1 MSEPTDTSRDLPA
14 HARERLKGL
23 RTSAHSTGVFTSDFS
38 VNEFLLVRKAG
49 FEPIGL
55 CVGTCVYHV
64 GVQYG
69 SWSKNQEMDV
79 LSKAMYHA
87 RELAMS
93 RMRAEATAM
102 KADGIVGVKLT
113 IKRLE
118 WDDQLLEFIAI
129 GTGVVHGEGRAGFR
143 AHDGGPFT
151 SDLSG
156 QDFWSLLHSGYRPVE
171 MVMGS
176 CVYHVAHRGMFS
188 TLARAGQNVELENF
202 TAAMYEAREI
212 AIERMQHEAAAA
224 KAEGVVGVDIHEGS
238 HGWQTHVIEFFA
250 IGTAV
255 LPLAQEIAPD
265 KIADPIMVLS
275 VND

>member
-1 MSEPTDTSRDLPA
+1 MTSDIPE

-23 RTSAHSTGVFTSDFS
+23 RSSAHSSGIFTSDFS
-38 VNEFLLVRKAG
+38 VNEFLMVRKAG

-64 GVQYG
+64 GIQYG
-69 SWSKNQEMDV
+69 RWSKNEELQV

-93 RMRAEATAM
+93 RMRAEASAM
-102 KADGIVGVKLT
+102 NADGIVGVKLT

-118 WDDQLLEFIAI
+118 WDENLLEFIAI
-129 GTGVVHGEGRAGFR
+129 GTGVVHGEGHNGFR

-176 CVYHVAHRGMFS
+176 CVYHVAHRGMF
-188 TLARAGQNVELENF
+188 AAMGQTMRNVELDNF
-202 TAAMYEAREI
+202 TSAMYEAREI

-224 KAEGVVGVDIHEGS
+224 KAEGVVGVDMHEGN
-238 HGWQTHVIEFFA
+238 HGWQSHVIEFFA

-255 LPLAQEIAPD
+255 LPIEQEIAPD

>member
-1 MSEPTDTSRDLPA
+1 MSANIPA
-14 HARERLKGL
+14 HAAERLKGL
-23 RTSAHSTGVFTSDFS
+23 RADAHSTGVFTSDFS

-55 CVGTCVYHV
+55 CVGSCVYHV
-64 GVQYG
+64 GIQYG
-69 SWSKNQEMDV
+69 SWGKNQGMDV
-79 LSKAMYHA
+79 LSKARYHA
-87 RELAMS
+87 RELALS

-102 KADGIVGVKLT
+102 GADGIVGVKLT

-118 WDDQLLEFIAI
+118 WDANLLEFIAL
-129 GTGVVHGEGRAGFR
+129 GTGVVHGDGHKGFR

-156 QDFWSLLHSGYRPVE
+156 QDFWSLLPSGYRPVA

-176 CVYHVAHRGMFS
+176 CVYHVAHRGI
-188 TLARAGQNVELENF
+188 LAGLASVGQNVELENY
-202 TAAMYEAREI
+202 TSAMYEAREI
-212 AIERMQHEAAAA
+212 AIDRMQYEASAA

-238 HGWQTHVIEFFA
+238 YGWHTHVIEFFA

-255 LPLAQEIAPD
+255 LPLGEEIAPE
-265 KIADPIMVLS
+265 KISDPT
-275 VND
+275 